1 MDKRDL
7 CRLFRER
14 LRALLARSEGG
25 LARFARETGVDRSA
39 LSQFLDPDVDRLPRA
54 ETLRAIASAK
64 GVTIDWLLGLT
75 NAPEG
80 GQEIAQSVEIETAVY
95 EDGGSPLDR
104 WRREALGA
112 KLRYAPSTL
121 PDMLRLPSVMAY
133 ELEGPRAAARLEH
146 GASLLD
152 DARLGDLDV
161 EVAMP
166 RQRLEDFAQ
175 GAGIWGELPAATR
188 REQLRVM
195 ADRAAAA
202 YPRLRL
208 YLYDG
213 RRTFSAPYTVFGL
226 TRAAL
231 YLGKAYLVLTA
242 TDQVRAFA
250 RHFDGLVREA
260 VIDARRAPE
269 TLADL
274 ALTVRPDASQTPVD
288 PL

>member
-1 MDKRDL
+1 MIDKRAL
-7 CRLFRER
+7 CRLFRDR
-14 LRALLARSEGG
+14 LGVLLARSEGG

-39 LSQFLDPDVDRLPRA
+39 LSQFLDPDIDRLPRA

-146 GASLLD
+146 GASVLD

-161 EVAMP
+161 EIAMP
-166 RQRLEDFAQ
+166 RHRLDDFAA
-175 GAGIWGELPAATR
+175 GAGIWRDLPAETR
-188 REQLRVM
+188 QAQLRLM
-195 ADRAAAA
+195 AERTAAA

-226 TRAAL
+226 RRAAL
-231 YLGKAYLVLTA
+231 YLGGAYLVLTA

-250 RHFDGLVREA
+250 RHFDGLVRAATIE
-260 VIDARRAPE
+260 ARRTPE
-269 TLADL
+269 TLAAL
-274 ALTVRPDASQTPVD
+274 AEAPAASQSRTD